1 MTSTLAQHTWHPR
14 QYEQNRFVYP
24 VLSRRSR
31 GISIGVTLNPDKVC
45 NFDCIYCQ
53 VDSRSEAET
62 RFVEM
67 DRLLTELDGLLEFVT
82 SCAIWSDPK
91 FADVPAELRRLN
103 DIAFSGDGEPTT
115 FRNLDEIVTRVAEIK
130 RARGLDEVKLV
141 LITNAS
147 MFHRPAVER
156 ALQILD
162 ANNGEIWA
170 KLEAGTDEYY
180 QLIERTKI
188 PFKQVLDNITQ
199 AARVRP
205 IVIQSLFMRVN
216 GEPPPVAEIG
226 EFINRLNEIT
236 AAGGQIKLVQ
246 TYTVAR
252 RPAEDFVA
260 PLTTDEVDALA
271 ARVAAATG
279 LRIERYYGPEA

>member
-1 MTSTLAQHTWHPR
+1 
-14 QYEQNRFVYP
+14 
-24 VLSRRSR
+24 
-31 GISIGVTLNPDKVC
+31 
-45 NFDCIYCQ
+45 
-53 VDSRSEAET
+53 
-62 RFVEM
+62 
-67 DRLLTELDGLLEFVT
+67 
-82 SCAIWSDPK
+82 
-91 FADVPAELRRLN
+91 
-103 DIAFSGDGEPTT
+103 
-115 FRNLDEIVTRVAEIK
+115 
-130 RARGLDEVKLV
+130 
-141 LITNAS
+141 
-147 MFHRPAVER
+147 
-156 ALQILD
+156 
-162 ANNGEIWA
+162 
-170 KLEAGTDEYY
+170 
-180 QLIERTKI
+180 
-188 PFKQVLDNITQ
+188 VLDNITQ

-279 LRIERYYGPEA
+279 LKIERYYGPEA